1 MLGVCCKSVL
11 KGVAS
16 ESDAIIGN
24 ITLFHIGS
32 NILSTEGK
40 RGFVNDIMQQKDL
53 IFERPGVA
61 GNVLQTVLSL
71 AHQDKARGCSTNT
84 IVIN

>member
-16 ESDAIIGN
+16 ESDPIIGN
-24 ITLFHIGS
+24 ITLLHISS

-40 RGFVNDIMQQKDL
+40 RGFVYDILQQKDM

-61 GNVLQTVLSL
+61 GDVLQTLLLL
-71 AHQDKARGCSTNT
+71 ADQDKAGGCSTNT